1 MSINN
6 VISKSYFEEGKT
18 LPRQLNNRWSSMNEV
33 AKYAGVSKITV
44 SRVLSDPELVSLK
57 TREKVNKAISALG
70 YIPEA
75 AARALSSGKSQIVA
89 ANISTLSGSIFM
101 PTINRLSQI
110 LSDNGI
116 QLFLSNSEYS
126 EDLEKEQLS
135 ALVSQ
140 RPLGLVITN
149 SIKKNEIRKL
159 LSSINCT
166 IVEIWDLPEDPIDCA
181 IGFSNYEAGKSMSR
195 FLYDDANY
203 KKIAFLGS
211 SKFLSDRSDMRLKGF
226 IDFHLNQG
234 IKPHYI
240 QLEPSQKGNIHDG
253 AKGFNIIM
261 NKWPDIEA
269 IFCSGDVLAIGAICE
284 ARRKG
289 LGVPEEIA
297 IAGFGNIEFG
307 NDYGIGL
314 TTVEVRGDLIG
325 AHAAKIIID
334 NSKLKKENKKKII
347 DVGFEIKKRNTT

>member
-1 MSINN
+1 M
-6 VISKSYFEEGKT
+6 
-18 LPRQLNNRWSSMNEV
+18 PRQLDNRWSSMNEV

-44 SRVLSDPELVSLK
+44 SRVLSDPNIVSLK
-57 TREKVNKAISALG
+57 TREKVNKAINDLG

-101 PTINRLSQI
+101 PTINRLSQV
-110 LSDNGI
+110 LSGSGI

-126 EDLEKEQLS
+126 EDLEREQLS
-135 ALVSQ
+135 ALISQ
-140 RPLGLVITN
+140 RPLGIVITN
-149 SIKKNEIRKL
+149 TIKKNEIKKL
-159 LSSINCT
+159 LSSISCT
-166 IVEIWDLPEDPIDCA
+166 VVEIWDLPDEPIDCA
-181 IGFSNYEAGKSMSR
+181 IGFSNYEAGKSMTK
-195 FLYDDANY
+195 FLYENSNY

-211 SKFLSDRSDMRLKGF
+211 SKFLSDRSDKRLKGF
-226 IDFHLNQG
+226 SDFHLNQG

-240 QLEPSQKGNIHDG
+240 QLKSSQKGNIHDG
-253 AKGFNIIM
+253 AKGFNLIM

-289 LGVPEEIA
+289 LRVPEDIA

-307 NDYGIGL
+307 NDYGVGL
-314 TTVEVRGDLIG
+314 TTVEVKGDLIG

-334 NSKLKKENKKKII
+334 NSKFKKKNNKQIL
-347 DVGFEIKKRNTT
+347 DVGFEIKKRDST